1 MKSLTGLAI
10 AAALAL
16 FAGSSFASPTSYCNG
31 NSNKICYSWA
41 VPASTASSG
50 SGNLFIR
57 MQAPIEYQWVG
68 LGTGDKM
75 SGSTMF
81 VIYQDGT
88 GNVTLSTRMGYGHE
102 MPEHSRMRSVRLIE
116 DSGVV
121 NKTMVANIHYGDL
134 GNMHFKGSNHWISA
148 WKTGNSLHT
157 ADIDADIEEHDGHN
171 SLSVDFS
178 EAVVNS
184 NSNSFIYMTTDTP
197 SGAVSASGGEGNTS
211 AIHGITMSVVFL
223 LGYPL
228 GTLLMPII
236 GKWFI
241 HATWQMIVFITMW
254 AGFVTGKLA
263 ADRTSNWFSAPHVI
277 IGTVVCGLMVIQPIL
292 GGLHHR
298 NFVKHQRLTGI
309 SHAHIWYG
317 RALMIL
323 GIVNGGLGLQL
334 AGASMKLIIGYGV
347 VVLVTSLMYTAG
359 AVREMLRGAKKH
371 QHEPLKYNGLY
382 SAMALI

>member
-1 MKSLTGLAI
+1 MKSLTSMAI

-16 FAGSSFASPTSYCNG
+16 FAGSSSASPTSYCNG
-31 NSNKICYSWA
+31 KSNKICYTWA
-41 VPASTASSG
+41 VPSSTASSS

-57 MQAPIEYQWVG
+57 IQAPVEYQWIG

-75 SGSTMF
+75 SCSTMF
-81 VIYQDGT
+81 LIYQDGT
-88 GNVTLSTRMGYGHE
+88 GNVTLSTRMGRGHE

-116 DSGVV
+116 GSDVV
-121 NKTMVANIHYGDL
+121 NKTMVANIHSGDL
-134 GNMHFKGSNHWISA
+134 GNMHFKGSNQWISA
-148 WKTGNSLHT
+148 WKTGSSLHT
-157 ADIDADIEEHDGHN
+157 TDIDADIEEHDGHN
-171 SLSVDFS
+171 SFSVDFS
-178 EAVVNS
+178 EAVVNY
-184 NSNSFIYMTTDTP
+184 NSNPFIHMMTDTP
-197 SGAVSASGGEGNTS
+197 NGATSGGGGEGNTS
-211 AIHGITMSVVFL
+211 TIHGIIMSVVFL

-228 GTLLMPII
+228 GSLLMPII

-254 AGFVTGKLA
+254 AGFVAGKLA
-263 ADRTSNWFSAPHVI
+263 ADLVQRSTCI

-298 NFVKHQRLTGI
+298 NFAKHQCRTGI

-334 AGASMKLIIGYGV
+334 AGASKKLIVGYGV
-347 VVLVTSLMYTAG
+347 VGLVTSLMYTAG
-359 AVREMLRGAKKH
+359 AVRKMLRGAKKH
-371 QHEPLKYNGLY
+371 QHEPMKYNGSY
-382 SAMALI
+382 SAVALI